1 MSKIII
7 DTDPGVDDALAIML
21 ASASSLD
28 ICGITT
34 VFGNSSV
41 TNCTR
46 NALTIMEILSKNIP
60 VFEGVGKPM
69 KGMRTNASS
78 HGDNGLGGFT
88 LPNLRLKSKGNALS
102 FIEKTLRKYPD
113 KTIDLIALGPLTN
126 IASFG
131 EKCTERLEKIR
142 RIIILGGV
150 FNEPGNITPYAE
162 FNTFNDPWALKQVLR
177 FPVEKILIPANVCRK
192 VVFTLEDFQK
202 VQNVDLKFAI
212 QKITQMY
219 IDYYK
224 NDATYGGFAG
234 GVMYDLLAVAYELN
248 SNIFVSRSAY
258 VSVETNDRLQKGST
272 AVMAGKSANCTLVSD
287 VDESKIKTLFIKT
300 LNNLST
306 NQ

>member
-1 MSKIII
+1 MNKIII

-46 NALTIMEILSKNIP
+46 NALTILQILNSCIP
-60 VFEGVGKPM
+60 VYKGSNKPIQGKA
-69 KGMRTNASS
+69 TQASS
-78 HGDNGLGGFT
+78 HGDNGLGGYT
-88 LPNLRLKSKGNALS
+88 LPNLRLKSQGNALR
-102 FIEKTLRKYPD
+102 FIEKAVSKYPD
-113 KTIDLIALGPLTN
+113 KTIDLVALGPLTN

-131 EKCTERLEKIR
+131 QKYPELINRIR

-162 FNTFNDPWALKQVLR
+162 FNTFNDPWALKKVLS

-202 VQNVDLKFAI
+202 IQNVNLKLAI
-212 QKITQMY
+212 QAITQIY

-224 NDATYGGFAG
+224 NDAIYGGFAG
-234 GVMYDLLAVAYELN
+234 GVMYDLLAIAYEVN
-248 SNIFVSRSAY
+248 PNIFVSRNAC
-258 VSVETNDRLQKGST
+258 VSVDTMDQL
-272 AVMAGKSANCTLVSD
+272 
-287 VDESKIKTLFIKT
+287 
-300 LNNLST
+300 
-306 NQ
+306 